1 MPQSLINSS
10 EPGQSHAEEARAP
23 RLARGGGQ
31 KQIALK
37 LAGLER
43 IVGLHLGIGHSLLV
57 NKLEPQLK
65 PLGLTAKQVTIL
77 WLAEANPDLTQ
88 IELSRFLEI
97 ERATIH
103 QFTRSLVK
111 NGMIEIVPHPTDRRA
126 TTLRPTALGKA
137 KLAEAR
143 TIIARHETETVAV
156 LSPIERRLLLE
167 LLMKL
172 HGAARPD

>member
-1 MPQSLINSS
+1 MT
-10 EPGQSHAEEARAP
+10 EPLVADTEPLRSQARPARA
-23 RLARGGGQ
+23 AGQ
-31 KQIALK
+31 KQLALR
-37 LAGLER
+37 LAGLEG

-57 NKLEPQLK
+57 GKLEPLLK

-111 NGMIEIVPHPTDRRA
+111 NGMIEIIPHHTDRRA
-126 TTLRPTALGKA
+126 TTLRPTALGTA

-143 TIIARHETETVAV
+143 AIIARHETEATSA

-172 HGAARPD
+172 HGSAQPD

>member
-1 MPQSLINSS
+1 MTQTNT
-10 EPGQSHAEEARAP
+10 EHAELVRSPQRAP
-23 RLARGGGQ
+23 RATSGQ
-31 KQIALK
+31 KQLALH
-37 LAGLER
+37 LAGLEG
-43 IVGLHLGIGHSLLV
+43 IVGLHMGIGHSLLV

-111 NGMIEIVPHPTDRRA
+111 NGMIEIVPHPLDRRA
-126 TTLRPTALGKA
+126 TTLRPTALGTA

-143 TIIARHETETVAV
+143 AIIARHETEATAS

-172 HGAARPD
+172 HGASRPD